1 MERVI
6 SKEEIDAM
14 LRAASKRQAHSQ
26 NHDQKKEARSI
37 TPCTF
42 QHSGQLTA
50 EQVVA
55 INGLHEGFAR
65 GLSQS
70 LGGYL
75 RVSCEVNLVSTE
87 QLAYSQLLERIPEV
101 TYVMGFSVQQM
112 SAPAALQ
119 IDHSVVFPLVDILL
133 GGIGNCEILTR
144 EVSEIEEHIMGGVA
158 EIICQQL
165 ETAWTAL
172 DTKVTVDGRQSSV
185 QLRRFMSPREKT
197 LCLSFQVTLGEATG
211 KLNLILPISISNT
224 LLRKLAAD
232 SSHED
237 PRAGSFTREQMTA
250 QMLDCSFPVDLEIT
264 AIKLPFDTVAALT
277 PQSVCD
283 LGIPVRKP
291 GSLVIAGREAF
302 DAIPV
307 RHGRNRAAQLGHSL
321 TFSQEERK

>member
-1 MERVI
+1 MERAL

-14 LRAASKRQAHSQ
+14 LRLASARQAQS
-26 NHDQKKEARSI
+26 QKKETRSI

-42 QHSGQLTA
+42 QHSGQLSA
-50 EQVVA
+50 EQVAA
-55 INGLHEGFAR
+55 IKGLHEGFAR
-65 GLSQS
+65 GLSQAMA
-70 LGGYL
+70 GYL
-75 RVSCEVNLVSTE
+75 RVSCEINLVLTE
-87 QLAYSQLLERIPEV
+87 QLTYSQLLERIPEV
-101 TYVMGFSVQQM
+101 TYVTGFSVQQT

-119 IDHSVVFPLVDILL
+119 IDHSVVFPLVDLLL
-133 GGIGNCEILTR
+133 GGVGNCETLTR

-165 ETAWTAL
+165 ETAWAAL
-172 DTKVTVDGRQSSV
+172 ETKLTVDGRQSSA
-185 QLRRFMSPREKT
+185 QIRRFMSPREKT
-197 LCLSFQVTLGEATG
+197 LCLSFQVTLAEATG

-237 PRAGSFTREQMTA
+237 PRTGSFTREQMTA
-250 QMLDCSFPVDLEIT
+250 QMLDCSFPVDLQIT
-264 AIKLPFDTVAALT
+264 AIKLPFDTVAALM
-277 PQSVCD
+277 PQTVCD

-291 GSLVIAGREAF
+291 ASLVLAGREAF

-307 RHGRNRAAQLGHSL
+307 RHGRNRAAQVGQSV